1 MSDSEYLQW
10 IHDRIVNVYGENEN
24 VDFLIRFRTIIN
36 EFLNKT
42 KMIKIIVDSQE
53 LKDKILS
60 ELEYVLQSGDVDT
73 TKASTLRHIYMNPDL
88 IELNQKDMSKR
99 YKITIPVGNLTEK
112 EFISLGK
119 MSKIFK
125 DIKVEELNQ
134 NKDE

>member
-1 MSDSEYLQW
+1 MKE
-10 IHDRIVNVYGENEN
+10 
-24 VDFLIRFRTIIN
+24 
-36 EFLNKT
+36 
-42 KMIKIIVDSQE
+42 IIVDSQE

-60 ELEYVLQSGDVDT
+60 ELEYVLRSGYVDT
-73 TKASTLRHIYMNPDL
+73 TKASTLRYIYMNPDL

-134 NKDE
+134 NKDDRGLE